1 MDDEKLN
8 KFIASTNEQIVIFGG
23 HIASLR
29 ASVTVL
35 KFALAGEMN
44 HDHPEKALALFARL
58 EKQFLDSDPNEQQ
71 RKEIAEMIE
80 AVKLSRKHGG
90 THEA

>member
-35 KFALAGEMN
+35 KFAA
-44 HDHPEKALALFARL
+44 
-58 EKQFLDSDPNEQQ
+58 DSWEDDQC
-71 RKEIAEMIE
+71 
-80 AVKLSRKHGG
+80 S
-90 THEA
+90 